1 MSFAVTV
8 LGSSAM
14 FPTIDRAA
22 SGYLFE
28 RDGRSIWMDA
38 GAGTWRNLIG
48 LVDYS
53 DLDSV
58 LLTHRHP
65 DHTSDVFSS
74 VHARLLGQPE
84 PLPPIPL
91 WAPAETIERL
101 VAFYDKAVR
110 DCFEL
115 REITEAD
122 RIEIAGAQVSF
133 VRMAHPAVTMGV
145 RIQDQDGVLAY
156 SADTGPGADLA
167 ALASGAATFVCEA
180 TFQDSDQL
188 WEGHLSASQAGA
200 IAAENEVEQ
209 LVLTHLPPARDYGL
223 SLAEAQR
230 SSGDSR
236 VRLASDGLR
245 LEIG

>member
-14 FPTIDRAA
+14 FPTLERAA

-28 RDGRSIWMDA
+28 RDGTSIWMDA

-48 LVDYS
+48 RLDYA
-53 DLDSV
+53 DLNGV

-65 DHTSDVFSS
+65 DHTSDVFSA
-74 VHARLLGQPE
+74 VHARLLGRAE

-91 WAPAETIERL
+91 WAPGETIERL
-101 VAFYDKAVR
+101 VAFYDKSVR
-110 DCFEL
+110 QCFEL
-115 REITEAD
+115 REITESD
-122 RIEIAGAQVSF
+122 RIEIAGAQFSF
-133 VRMAHPAVTMGV
+133 VHMAHPPETLGV
-145 RIQDQDGVLAY
+145 RIQDGDGVLAY

-167 ALASGAATFVCEA
+167 RLTSGATIFVCEA
-180 TFQDSDQL
+180 TFQDSDEL

-200 IAAENEVEQ
+200 IAAANEVDQ
-209 LVLTHLPPARDYGL
+209 LVLTHLPPARDHGL

-230 SSGDSR
+230 SCGDSG

>member
-8 LGSSAM
+8 LGSSGM
-14 FPTIDRAA
+14 FPTTERAA

-28 RDGRSIWMDA
+28 RDGKSIWMDA

-48 LVDYS
+48 FVSYA
-53 DLDSV
+53 DLDGV

-65 DHTSDVFSS
+65 DHTSDVFMA
-74 VHARLLGQPE
+74 VHARLLGQAE

-101 VAFYDKAVR
+101 VHFYNKELNE
-110 DCFEL
+110 CFDL
-115 REITEAD
+115 REIGEGD
-122 RIEIAGAQVSF
+122 KLEIAGAQIAF
-133 VRMAHPAVTMGV
+133 VRMVHPPMTLGV
-145 RIQDQDGVLAY
+145 RISDPEGVLAY
-156 SADTGPGADLA
+156 SADTGPTADLA
-167 ALASGAATFVCEA
+167 QLASGASMFICEA
-180 TFQDSDQL
+180 TLQDSDEL

-200 IAAENEVEQ
+200 TAAANDVDQ

-230 SSGDSR
+230 TCGDSG
-236 VRLASDGLR
+236 VRLATDGLR
-245 LEIG
+245 LEVG